1 MPKITALTDDL
12 CRYLINHRSADDD
25 ILKELRAETFE
36 RVGELGVMMIPED
49 AGTFLSVLVGALA
62 PKFAVEV
69 GTFTGYSS
77 IYLARSLAPGGKL
90 LCCDVSEEW
99 TSLGKPYWQRAGL
112 AERIDLRIAPA
123 IETLRALPDE
133 QIIDFAFI
141 DADKANYIAYY
152 EEILKRMRPNGMIAI
167 DNVLWHNWLMDAAN
181 QDAEAVGVRE
191 FNDHILGDNRVQSSM
206 IHVSDGI
213 TLIRKL

>member
-1 MPKITALTDDL
+1 MAKITALTDDL
-12 CRYLINHRSADDD
+12 CRYLINHRTADDD

-36 RVGELGVMMIPED
+36 RVGALGVMMIPED

-69 GTFTGYSS
+69 GTFSGYSS
-77 IYLARSLAPGGKL
+77 IYIARSLAPGGKL

-99 TSLGKPYWQRAGL
+99 TSVGKPYWQRAGL
-112 AERIDLRIAPA
+112 TERIDLRIAPA

-152 EEILKRMRPNGMIAI
+152 EEILKRTRPNGMIAI

-181 QDAEAVGVRE
+181 QDAEAIGVRE
-191 FNDHILGDNRVQSSM
+191 FNDHILSDNRVQSSM

>member
-12 CRYLINHRSADDD
+12 CRYLINHRTVDDD
-25 ILKELRAETFE
+25 ILNELRAETFE
-36 RVGELGVMMIPED
+36 RVGELGVMMISED

-77 IYLARSLAPGGKL
+77 IYLARSLAPGGGL

-112 AERIDLRIAPA
+112 TERIDLRIAPA

-152 EEILKRMRPNGMIAI
+152 EEILKRMRANGMIAI